1 MAKLNRADHLNWCKS
16 RALEILEKK
25 GDSSEAFNSMCSDLQ
40 KHDDTCNHVGIS
52 LGFAQMLGG
61 SLKSTSDVRNFIEG
75 FN

>member
-1 MAKLNRADHLNWCKS
+1 
-16 RALEILEKK
+16 
-25 GDSSEAFNSMCSDLQ
+25 MCSDLQ